1 MLTYLRGCGYESI
14 VIYYKKGPARVTHGI
29 LPNNVI
35 QEEDKKIFTTN
46 FFLSRTRKL
55 DADKLTLG
63 SEGDSDNA
71 LEKNPD
77 ELQVQQVHKVQ
88 KVPQVQE
95 IQQLQKVPQVEH
107 LQKVPPVQQ
116 GLPLAILQKQQEVQ
130 VVKFEPQGTTPGK
143 QCSNNGMGILKYLR
157 KQVKK
162 DKQ

>member
-1 MLTYLRGCGYESI
+1 MD
-14 VIYYKKGPARVTHGI
+14 
-29 LPNNVI
+29 LPSTSNA
-35 QEEDKKIFTTN
+35 
-46 FFLSRTRKL
+46 RTRKL